1 MTADIVIW
9 IVAILCF
16 VAGVVFLFVPII
28 PGTVIAYAGVL
39 IFAIYHDFTRVS
51 AAALVI
57 LGVIAGLGLIVDNLL
72 NLIGARAF
80 GASRAGLWGV
90 FIGGIIGGF
99 LFFPLG
105 LLVGPFLGALLAEIL
120 GGRTKKEALK
130 AGTGAFI
137 GYLAGI
143 AVKFVLWGIIVGW
156 FLIKAV

>member
-1 MTADIVIW
+1 MTVDIIIW
-9 IVAILCF
+9 LVTILCF
-16 VAGVVFLFVPII
+16 IAGIVFLFLPPL

-39 IFAIYHDFTRVS
+39 IFAIYHDFTHFS
-51 AAALVI
+51 APALVI
-57 LGVIAGLGLIVDNLL
+57 LGIIAGLGVIVDNLL

-90 FIGGIIGGF
+90 FIGGIIGG
-99 LFFPLG
+99 LMFFPLG
-105 LLVGPFLGALLAEIL
+105 LLIGPFLGALLAEIL

-143 AVKFVLWGIIVGW
+143 AAKLFLWGIIVGW